1 MYNLLLTCNNYS
13 TGTSVAVYGS
23 LGSVDVYGIPV
34 SSYSIDGGNAATYT
48 APLIQPGGFQTRVLF
63 YQSPPLSPGTH
74 ELVITN
80 LNGTAPNV
88 LWLDYILYN
97 PSQTT
102 SDSGGASSS
111 GGGSGSSSTSVPAST
126 PSISQSTSPLSSAS
140 TSSNTGAIVGGVV
153 GGLAGLAIFS
163 ALLFLCY
170 RRRKREQID
179 LLEPMVESGTP
190 YRTCFALQVSSRFL
204 THCILHIGDKE
215 PEQAPVVIPFA
226 RPEER
231 SRVNVLPM
239 KNRAA
244 LPNTAVEYNSPSNS
258 PNSLSR
264 SNSISQG
271 FDPPETSALLDSQRP
286 VIRHK
291 DSGIRMA
298 APVDVPPE
306 YTQD

>member
-34 SSYSIDGGNAATYT
+34 SSYSIDGGDTATYT

-111 GGGSGSSSTSVPAST
+111 GGGSGATSTSVPASS
-126 PSISQSTSPLSSAS
+126 PSNSQSTSSSSSAS
-140 TSSNTGAIVGGVV
+140 SSSNTGAIVGGVV
-153 GGLAGLAIFS
+153 GGLAGLAIIS

-170 RRRKREQID
+170 RKRKREQID
-179 LLEPMVESGTP
+179 LLEPIESGTL
-190 YRTCFALQVSSRFL
+190 YRTCFASQISSRFL
-204 THCILHIGDKE
+204 IHYIVRIDDKD
-215 PEQAPVVIPFA
+215 PEQASVVIPFA
-226 RPEER
+226 HPEER

-244 LPNTAVEYNSPSNS
+244 LPNTVVGSNSPSNS
-258 PNSLSR
+258 PSLSR

>member
-1 MYNLLLTCNNYS
+1 MYNLLLTCNNYL

-34 SSYSIDGGNAATYT
+34 SSYSIDGGNTATYA
-48 APLIQPGGFQTRVLF
+48 APVIQPGGFQTRVLF

-102 SDSGGASSS
+102 SDS

-179 LLEPMVESGTP
+179 LLEPMVESGTL

-258 PNSLSR
+258 PSLSR